1 LQSHESWKPTAAGGP
16 TRVFG
21 YYYPTDPTMPDH
33 LFKRR
38 GSASSPELAQA
49 SRRDFLRQLGAFG
62 SIIPTSLFLPTL
74 GETLGLQKPRRSP
87 ATRKSGIMSEPRAS
101 FHFTD
106 VSTQAG
112 LGQATN
118 IFGGVARKQYLLEE
132 IGCGLALFDYD
143 NDGWMDLF
151 LVNGTRFEDISP
163 DRQPTNSLF
172 RNNRDGSFTD
182 VTEKAGLVRSG
193 WGQGCCVG
201 DYDNDGLDDLVV
213 TYWGGIVL
221 YHNNGDGTFTDVTEK
236 AGLAQKSPTPRW
248 NTGCCFVD
256 YDRDGYLDL
265 FVANYVNFDPQ
276 GAPLPGDNQY
286 CRYFGLSIGCGPQ
299 GLSGGTN
306 ILYHNRGDG
315 TFEDVSERSGV
326 AVPRG
331 PAAPSFV
338 SEQWIPA
345 GSYGLGVCAAD
356 FDNDGWPDIYVAC
369 DSVPSRFYHN
379 NHDGTFEEIGTQIG
393 CAVNE
398 GGVPQGGMG
407 VAAGDY
413 DCDGWLDI
421 VKTNYSDQTANLYHN
436 NGDGTFYD
444 AVFQAGVGANT
455 KYLGW
460 GVGLFDFDNDG
471 WPDIF
476 MSNGHVFPEVD
487 TKKLHVTFKQR
498 KIVYRNL
505 GHGRFIDVTSS
516 AGPAVNQP
524 RPSRGTAFGDFDN
537 DGDVDVAIINMNEP
551 PSLLRNDSPSQNN
564 WLKIKCVGTKSNR
577 SGIGARV
584 RVVTGRHSQINE
596 VTSGSSFLSQNDFRL
611 HFGVGTAKQA
621 DLVEVRWPLGLVESF
636 KNIETNEFLVLQEG
650 HGILRREKLGK
661 Q

>member
-1 LQSHESWKPTAAGGP
+1 MQDDSRTNGIRRKL
-16 TRVFG
+16 RV
-21 YYYPTDPTMPDH
+21 PS
-33 LFKRR
+33 RV
-38 GSASSPELAQA
+38 
-49 SRRDFLRQLGAFG
+49 SRRDFLGQIGRLGAV
-62 SIIPTSLFLPTL
+62 INASLFLPGL
-74 GETLGLQKPRRSP
+74 NEPVALQKSPGPR
-87 ATRKSGIMSEPRAS
+87 ATRKLGSNPSPGTG

-106 VSTQAG
+106 VAAQAG
-112 LGQATN
+112 LSQAN
-118 IFGGVARKQYLLEE
+118 NVFGGVTRKRYLLEE
-132 IGCGLALFDYD
+132 IGCGIALFDYD
-143 NDGWMDLF
+143 NDGWLDLF
-151 LVNGTRFEDISP
+151 LVNGTRFEGISP
-163 DRQPTNSLF
+163 DHPPTNLLF
-172 RNNRDGSFTD
+172 RNNHDGSFTD
-182 VTEKAGLVRSG
+182 VTEKAGLIRSG
-193 WGQGCCVG
+193 WGQGCCIG
-201 DYDNDGLDDLVV
+201 DYDNDGYDDLVV
-213 TYWGGIVL
+213 TNWGGIVL

-236 AGLAQKSPTPRW
+236 AGLVQKGPTPRW
-248 NTGCCFVD
+248 NTGCCFLD
-256 YDRDGYLDL
+256 YDRDGHLDL

-276 GAPLPGDNQY
+276 AAPLPGDNQY

-315 TFEDVSERSGV
+315 TFEDVSERSGIV
-326 AVPRG
+326 VPRG
-331 PAAPSFV
+331 PATPTFV
-338 SEQWIPA
+338 SEQWIPS

-505 GHGRFIDVTSS
+505 GHGHFIDVTSS

-551 PSLLRNDSPSQNN
+551 PSLLRNDSPSKNN
-564 WLKIKCVGTKSNR
+564 WLKIKCIGTKSNR
-577 SGIGARV
+577 SAIGARV
-584 RVVTGRHSQINE
+584 SVVTGRHSQMSE
-596 VTSGSSFLSQNDFRL
+596 VTSGSSFLSQNDLRL
-611 HFGVGTAKQA
+611 HFGLGHARQA
-621 DLVEVRWPLGLVESF
+621 DLVEVRWPLGLLESF
-636 KNIETNEFLVLQEG
+636 KNIEANQLLVLQEG
-650 HGILRREKLGK
+650 RGILRREKLS
-661 Q
+661 QR